1 MPRHFHR
8 REFCLGLMAMP
19 ALARSTMAQ
28 ETSTIVL
35 GKQHGLPYLPLLVME
50 EFRLV
55 EKYAAKAGMP
65 ALQPEYKTLGG
76 TSSLV
81 DALLSGQMHFGV
93 TGVPGLATLWDK
105 TAGTPHEMRALAAV
119 QSMPFLLVTNNPNV
133 KSIHDLSQTD
143 RIALPAVKVSA
154 QAIALQLAAA
164 KEWGQAEYARLDA
177 LTITRSHPDAA
188 TAIMSK
194 STEINT
200 HYAVAPY
207 YQYELAVPGIR
218 TILKSYD
225 TFGGPV
231 TNGVMIM
238 SKAFYD
244 TNPKSCAA
252 VYGAL
257 DEANNFI
264 ARNPRDAAQIY
275 LTVTKERRSSLDELT
290 SFVSDPDNVW
300 TTTPSNSMQY
310 VNFMHD
316 VGTLKRLPASWKDLY
331 LPEAC
336 VLAGS

>member
-1 MPRHFHR
+1 
-8 REFCLGLMAMP
+8 
-19 ALARSTMAQ
+19 
-28 ETSTIVL
+28 
-35 GKQHGLPYLPLLVME
+35 
-50 EFRLV
+50 
-55 EKYAAKAGMP
+55 
-65 ALQPEYKTLGG
+65 
-76 TSSLV
+76 
-81 DALLSGQMHFGV
+81 
-93 TGVPGLATLWDK
+93 
-105 TAGTPHEMRALAAV
+105 MRALAAV
-119 QSMPFLLVTNNPNV
+119 QSMPFLLVTNSPNV
-133 KSIHDLSQTD
+133 KSVRDLSQTD

-264 ARNPRDAAQIY
+264 DLSDGDERAAQQP
-275 LTVTKERRSSLDELT
+275 RRADQLRVRSRQCVDHDSIQLDAICEL
-290 SFVSDPDNVW
+290 
-300 TTTPSNSMQY
+300 
-310 VNFMHD
+310 H
-316 VGTLKRLPASWKDLY
+316 A
-331 LPEAC
+331 
-336 VLAGS
+336 